1 MQSPSIEKPPQSH
14 TPDKDFS
21 SIVKVSQENRAIDG
35 WRETGWFLKDEEDE
49 ITGYVFDS
57 ELLREGSD

>member
-1 MQSPSIEKPPQSH
+1 
-14 TPDKDFS
+14 
-21 SIVKVSQENRAIDG
+21 VKVSQQNRSIDG

-49 ITGYVFDS
+49 VTGYVFDS